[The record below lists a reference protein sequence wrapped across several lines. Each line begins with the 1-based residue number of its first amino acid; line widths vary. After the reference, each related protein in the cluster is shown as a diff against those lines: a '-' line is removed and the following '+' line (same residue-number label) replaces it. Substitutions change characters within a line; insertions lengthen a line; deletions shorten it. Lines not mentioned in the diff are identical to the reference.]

1 MEGDALSRTVSILA
15 LAVSA
20 TTAWLT
26 LFRRGRL
33 QMTRPAIVFFGYD
46 TSPNQMPKIFLRA
59 LLFSTAKRGHV
70 IENMFVE
77 VIHEGTPHVFSFWAY
92 GDAKG
97 LSPGSGLR
105 VAEDGVV
112 YNHHFLLSNN
122 HDRFRFLP
130 GQYVVRA
137 YATTIYRTDPVLL
150 SSIDLTLNASD
161 SMAAENKAQGIMF
174 DWEPQARRY
183 YAHPGS
189 S

>member
-1 MEGDALSRTVSILA
+1 MDGDVLSRTVSILA

-77 VIHEGTPHVFSFWAY
+77 VSHDGKSCTFSFWGY
-92 GDAKG
+92 GDVKG

-105 VAEDGVV
+105 VGEDGVV

-122 HDRFRFLP
+122 RGVFRFLP
-130 GQYVVRA
+130 GQYVVRV
-137 YATTIYRTDPVLL
+137 YATTVYRTDPVLL
-150 SSIDLTLNASD
+150 SSIDLTLNAGD
-161 SMAAENKAQGIMF
+161 SMAAENKAQGIIF
-174 DWEPQARRY
+174 DWEPQTRRY
-183 YAHPGS
+183 YTHPGS
-189 S
+189 P